1 MGLLSGP
8 ICLPV
13 NIWGEGDMQKMSCTQ
28 LTRRDL
34 CFSCTDISSPYGQGN
49 YLAMSKSLLE
59 TLKLSSTCAQIENA
73 KEAIVNHTA
82 LSC

>member
-1 MGLLSGP
+1 ML
-8 ICLPV
+8 
-13 NIWGEGDMQKMSCTQ
+13 Q
-28 LTRRDL
+28 LHRKQ
-34 CFSCTDISSPYGQGN
+34 IAAGASPYGQGN